1 VKIALFTRT
10 AFHHAYFINKLQ
22 EKFEIACVVREAYP
36 EEGENGVPSLVAG
49 NLSAANGMGHL
60 KEDALFLKR
69 FYAAYSAG
77 FRHHLLLGEYLKSPF
92 DAVVTQPETEYLNVG
107 FGEINSVDFVSFL
120 RGVRPD
126 VVAVLG
132 SSVIKPAVISVPSY
146 AMINLHSGL
155 SPYYRG
161 TWSYGWPVV
170 NSEPEYIG
178 ATVHHVN
185 PGIDT
190 GDIIYQTRPVLAEG
204 DDLNAIFLKVIAEGV
219 ELVARALGEIR
230 DRGAVDSHR
239 QPENV
244 GKLYVMKDLTAGA
257 AKVCLSNLEKG
268 VIREYNADKKKRDS
282 RVKLYGYVPPKLFTE
297 K

>member
-10 AFHHAYFINKLQ
+10 GFHHTYFINRLQ
-22 EKFEIACVVREAYP
+22 EEFEIACVVREAYP

-49 NLSAANGMGHL
+49 NLSGTEHL
-60 KEDALFLKR
+60 KNVLYLKR

-77 FRHHLLLGEYLKSPF
+77 FRYHPVLGEYLKSPF
-92 DAVVTQPETEYLNVG
+92 DSVIRQAGTEYLNVG
-107 FGEINSVDFVSFL
+107 CGEINSVDFISFL

-132 SSVIKPAVISVPSY
+132 SSVIKPAAISVPSY
-146 AMINLHSGL
+146 ATINLHSGL

-161 TWSYGWPVV
+161 TWSYGWPIV

-190 GDIIYQTRPVLAEG
+190 GNVIYQTRPVLADG
-204 DDLNAIFLKVIAEGV
+204 DGLNAIFLKVIGEGV
-219 ELVARALGEIR
+219 ELVVRAIEEIR
-230 DRGAVDSHR
+230 QSGAVVSYR
-239 QPENV
+239 QPGNV
-244 GKLYVMKDLTAGA
+244 GKLYLMKDLTAGA
-257 AKVCLSNLEKG
+257 ARVCLSNLENG
-268 VIREYNADKKKRDS
+268 VIREYNADKKERDS
-282 RVKLYGYVPPKLFTE
+282 RVKLYGYVPPKIYADVA
-297 K
+297 

>member
-1 VKIALFTRT
+1 MKIALLTRT
-10 AFHHAYFINKLQ
+10 GFHHTYFINRLQ
-22 EKFEIACVVREAYP
+22 EEFEIACVVREAYP
-36 EEGENGVPSLVAG
+36 EDVKKRFPSSVAKD
-49 NLSAANGMGHL
+49 LSASNGRERL

-69 FYAAYSAG
+69 FYAVYSAG
-77 FRHHLLLGEYLKSPF
+77 FSHHPLLGEYLRSPY
-92 DAVVTQPETEYLNVG
+92 DAVVEQPGTEYLDVG
-107 FGEINSVDFVSFL
+107 CGGINGIDFVSFL
-120 RGVRPD
+120 RAARPD

-161 TWSYGWPVV
+161 TWSYGWPIV

-178 ATVHHVN
+178 VTVHHVN

-190 GDIIYQTRPVLAEG
+190 GDIIYQTRPVLADG
-204 DDLNAIFLKVIAEGV
+204 DDLNAVFLKVIAEGV

-230 DRGAVDSHR
+230 DAGSVDSFR
-239 QPENV
+239 QPEDA
-244 GKLYVMKDLTAGA
+244 GKLYRMKDLTAGV
-257 AKVCLSNLEKG
+257 AKVCLSNLENG
-268 VIREYNADKKKRDS
+268 IIREYNADKKERDS
-282 RVKLYGYVPPKLFTE
+282 RVKLYGYVQPKLFPE

>member
-1 VKIALFTRT
+1 MKIALLTRT
-10 AFHHAYFINKLQ
+10 GFHHTYFINRLQ
-22 EKFEIACVVREAYP
+22 EEFEIACVVREAYP
-36 EEGENGVPSLVAG
+36 EEVEKEVPALASN
-49 NLSAANGMGHL
+49 NLSNVREHSEAA
-60 KEDALFLKR
+60 ALFLKR

-77 FRHHLLLGEYLKSPF
+77 FRHHPLLGEYLKSPY
-92 DAVVTQPETEYLNVG
+92 DAVVTRPGTEYLNVDCG
-107 FGEINSVDFVSFL
+107 GINSIDFISFL
-120 RGVRPD
+120 RGARPD

-161 TWSYGWPVV
+161 TWSYGWPIV

-178 ATVHHVN
+178 VTAHHVN

-190 GDIIYQTRPVLAEG
+190 GDIIYQTRPALADG

-219 ELVARALGEIR
+219 ELAARALGEIR
-230 DRGAVDSHR
+230 DAGSVDSFR
-239 QPENV
+239 QPEDA
-244 GKLYVMKDLTAGA
+244 GRLYRMKDLTADA
-257 AKVCLSNLEKG
+257 ARMCLSNLENG
-268 VIREYNADKKKRDS
+268 IIREYNADKKERDS
-282 RVKLYGYVPPKLFTE
+282 RVKLYGYVQPKIFPE